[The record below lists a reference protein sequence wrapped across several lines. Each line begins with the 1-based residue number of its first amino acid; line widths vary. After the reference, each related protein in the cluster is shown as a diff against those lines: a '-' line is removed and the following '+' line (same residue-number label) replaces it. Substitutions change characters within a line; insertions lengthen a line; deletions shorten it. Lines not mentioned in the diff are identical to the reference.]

1 MYKFTRHFFSL
12 KNGEYVI
19 IGNKY
24 RGTYLKLSAE
34 CYQILTKLMCHQGN
48 MEEFNDIFERQED
61 KEYFSTL
68 KEILL
73 KKEILV
79 DFEEKEYIEN
89 IDIQWEITQ
98 KCNLSYLPLYCKCN
112 DY

>member
-1 MYKFTRHFFSL
+1 MMMYKFTRHFFSL

-73 KKEILV
+73 KKRFWLILR
-79 DFEEKEYIEN
+79 KKN
-89 IDIQWEITQ
+89 ILKILIY
-98 KCNLSYLPLYCKCN
+98 NGR
-112 DY
+112 